1 MSEHLT
7 IIWRP
12 YFDDAAVANLTEIGT
27 LPRNETIIEDY
38 DYDSGE
44 DVAAE
49 VARVEHNFCSD
60 IFVNGGD
67 MVILE
72 PENYAGRYDIF
83 VDWEPTFSAN
93 VAKPVLSPTDAI
105 ESRRLQSSTSVEPC
119 GERSD

>member
-1 MSEHLT
+1 MSEYLT

-12 YFDDAAVANLTEIGT
+12 YFDDNAVAKLTEMGT
-27 LPRNETIIEDY
+27 LPRYETIIEDY

-49 VARVEHNFCSD
+49 VARVEHSFCSD
-60 IFVNGGD
+60 SFVKGGD

-72 PENYAGRYDIF
+72 PERYSGRYDIF

-93 VAKPVLSPTDAI
+93 VAKPVLSAIDAI
-105 ESRRLQSSTSVEPC
+105 EKPMDDEVAEAIDRRWEFT
-119 GERSD
+119 